1 VATKLKPDP
10 VTGRV
15 DNNDILTY
23 VCAVLY
29 RHSCP
34 KRDHDRFL
42 REHEN
47 DPDLQLL
54 LGNSRKRADERER
67 LVDLDT
73 FDFKSLPVDPGSL
86 WRVRVEYSG
95 LVDPET
101 TYIIEP
107 HELKE
112 FPNAKHSFRVYCDM
126 PSADGHMDEVD
137 TRLVQDYE
145 GMPKSE
151 DVLL

>member
-1 VATKLKPDP
+1 MSIPCFRLHHP
-10 VTGRV
+10 
-15 DNNDILTY
+15 N
-23 VCAVLY
+23 
-29 RHSCP
+29 
-34 KRDHDRFL
+34 RDYHRFL

-54 LGNSRKRADERER
+54 LGNSQKRAEERER
-67 LVDLDT
+67 SIDLDT
-73 FDFKSLPVDPGSL
+73 FDFQSLPVDSGSL

-107 HELKE
+107 HELNE

-126 PSADGHMDEVD
+126 PSADGRLDEVD

>member
-1 VATKLKPDP
+1 M
-10 VTGRV
+10 
-15 DNNDILTY
+15 
-23 VCAVLY
+23 
-29 RHSCP
+29 
-34 KRDHDRFL
+34 

-47 DPDLQLL
+47 DPDLQVL
-54 LGNSRKRADERER
+54 LGSSQKRADERAR
-67 LVDLDT
+67 TIDLDT
-73 FDFKSLPVDPGSL
+73 FDFSSLPVDPGSL

-101 TYIIEP
+101 DYIIEP

-112 FPNAKHSFRVYCDM
+112 FPNAKHSFRVWCDT
-126 PSADGHMDEVD
+126 PSGEFDAEVD
-137 TRLVQDYE
+137 SRHLQDYE